1 MDSTQNRLEVV
12 HPDKPLSSQ
21 QPASDRPGGPAG
33 GDRPSSPSSAVSRP
47 VPVDVDAP
55 RGDRPEPLRASIPG
69 PRRDLHPGQTHEDF
83 SVMRTLAGVVQTAAL
98 ACLVIAL
105 WNLTGQNTP
114 YDPVFAALGFAG
126 VLQVMALTFYTL
138 DRK

>member
-1 MDSTQNRLEVV
+1 
-12 HPDKPLSSQ
+12 
-21 QPASDRPGGPAG
+21 
-33 GDRPSSPSSAVSRP
+33 
-47 VPVDVDAP
+47 
-55 RGDRPEPLRASIPG
+55 
-69 PRRDLHPGQTHEDF
+69 
-83 SVMRTLAGVVQTAAL
+83 MRTLAGVVQTAAL

-105 WNLTGQNTP
+105 WNLTGKNTP